1 MASFAEILQQTKAD
15 ISSRGSSLSTAAASD
30 ECSISSKCSSPRAG
44 LLETASLTSLAVKN
58 RHRAALLQ
66 QRLAERVPAAATD
79 RKHDVQDCIEK
90 SELKLVEPPQKIF
103 DRLSLA
109 SVEPAPQIKRS
120 VADLRSAN
128 DLKTAELR
136 YIMASRRLQT
146 LVDTGVAQTSP

>member
-1 MASFAEILQQTKAD
+1 MAFFAEMLQQTKAD
-15 ISSRGSSLSTAAASD
+15 NSSRGSSLSTAAASD
-30 ECSISSKCSSPRAG
+30 ECSVSSKCSSPRVG
-44 LLETASLTSLAVKN
+44 LSENTSLTSLAVKN

-79 RKHDVQDCIEK
+79 CKREVQGCIAEN
-90 SELKLVEPPQKIF
+90 EPKLVEPSQKIF

-109 SVEPAPQIKRS
+109 SGEPAPQIES

-146 LVDTGVAQTSP
+146 LVDTGVAQTSQ